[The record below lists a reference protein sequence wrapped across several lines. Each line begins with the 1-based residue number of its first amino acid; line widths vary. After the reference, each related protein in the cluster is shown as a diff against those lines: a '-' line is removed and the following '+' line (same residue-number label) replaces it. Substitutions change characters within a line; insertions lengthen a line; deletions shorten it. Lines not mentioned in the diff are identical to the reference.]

1 MAAPEVGELEF
12 PQEAEAFLDHLE
24 VEEGLSHNYREINRR
39 ALGRFFRWCRA
50 RDLAGVSGDELRD
63 FLAAERRGGRR
74 PAGLKIHAV
83 ALRRFFGWWAA
94 RAAGRKNPAEFLEL
108 PKLERTLPETL
119 TQPDMERMM
128 EGPVGPGALGLRDR
142 AMLEVLYGCG
152 LRVSELTG
160 LRLENVMLE
169 EKCLRVIGKGNKERV
184 VPIAGAAASALREY
198 LALGRPELVRPR
210 TGGEVF
216 LNRHGKR
223 LTAARVWGI
232 VKAVAKAA
240 GIRKRAYPH
249 ALRHSFATHLLQNG
263 ADLRAIQ
270 EMLGHA
276 DISTT
281 QIYTHTDEQ
290 RIKAAHWKF
299 HPRSGRAKG

>member
-1 MAAPEVGELEF
+1 MDF
-12 PQEAEAFLDHLE
+12 PAEAEAFLDHLV
-24 VEEGLSHNYREINRR
+24 VERGLSQNYREINRR
-39 ALGRFFRWCRA
+39 ALARFFRWCRA
-50 RDLAGVSGDELRD
+50 ADLAGVSAEDLRD
-63 FLAAERRGGRR
+63 FLSAERRGGRR
-74 PAGLKIHAV
+74 AAGLKIHAV
-83 ALRRFFGWWAA
+83 ALRRFFGWWVGQG
-94 RAAGRKNPAEFLEL
+94 AGRQNPAEFLEL

-119 TQPDMERMM
+119 TQPDMERVLD
-128 EGPVGPGALGLRDR
+128 GPFAAGALGLRDR

-169 EKCLRVIGKGNKERV
+169 EGCVRVIGKGNKERV
-184 VPIAGAAASALREY
+184 VPIAGVAASALRDY
-198 LALGRPELVRPR
+198 LAGGRPELVRPR

-216 LNRHGKR
+216 LNRHGKK
-223 LTAARVWGI
+223 LTTARVWGI

-240 GIRKRAYPH
+240 GIKKRAYPH

-281 QIYTHTDEQ
+281 QVYTHTDEQ
-290 RIKAAHWKF
+290 RIKATHWKF
-299 HPRSGRAKG
+299 HPRSGKGKS

>member
-1 MAAPEVGELEF
+1 MNF
-12 PQEAEAFLDHLE
+12 PSEAEAFLDHLV
-24 VEEGLSHNYREINRR
+24 VERGLSVNYREINRR
-39 ALGRFFRWCRA
+39 ALARFFRWCRA
-50 RDLAGVSGDELRD
+50 GCLAEVSAEELRD
-63 FLAAERRGGRR
+63 FLAAERREGRR

-83 ALRRFFGWWAA
+83 ALRQFFGWWVG
-94 RAAGRKNPAEFLEL
+94 RGAGRTNPAEFLEL

-119 TQPDMERMM
+119 TQPEMERVM
-128 EGPVGPGALGLRDR
+128 EAPLAAGALGLRDR

-160 LRLENVMLE
+160 LRLENVMVE
-169 EKCLRVIGKGNKERV
+169 QGCLRVIGKGNKERV
-184 VPIAGAAASALREY
+184 VPMAGAASAALRDY
-198 LALGRPELVRPR
+198 LARGRPELVRPR

-223 LTAARVWGI
+223 LTTARVWGI
-232 VKAVAKAA
+232 VRAVARAA
-240 GIRKRAYPH
+240 GIKKRAYPH

-281 QIYTHTDEQ
+281 QVYTHTDEQ
-290 RIKAAHWKF
+290 RIKATHWKF
-299 HPRSGRAKG
+299 HPRSGRAR